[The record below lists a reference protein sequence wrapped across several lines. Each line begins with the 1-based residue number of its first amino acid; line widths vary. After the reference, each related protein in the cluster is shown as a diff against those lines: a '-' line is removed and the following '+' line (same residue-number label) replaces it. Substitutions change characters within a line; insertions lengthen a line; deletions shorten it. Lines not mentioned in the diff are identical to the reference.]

1 MDAEKYM
8 LHCLDLAQKASDE
21 DEVPI
26 GAAVVDPE
34 SGEIVS
40 EAYNLSEHKLDA
52 TAHAETLAIRRACE
66 KLGVNRLRGLDLYV
80 TLEPCTMCAAAI
92 SMARIKTLYFGAY
105 DPKGGAVV
113 NGREVVVLLRDRGDR
128 DGMGHLGRGGDGEV
142 GGVGEHAAEQ
152 RDGDRRHVP

>member
-1 MDAEKYM
+1 MDAQKYM
-8 LHCLDLAQKASDE
+8 LHCLELAQKASDE

-113 NGREVVVLLRDRGDR
+113 NGVRFTIPRPVIT
-128 DGMGHLGRGGDGEV
+128 GRKS
-142 GGVGEHAAEQ
+142 AAGFWRPNAAKFLKDSFATSAE
-152 RDGDRRHVP
+152 RFNDWH

>member
-1 MDAEKYM
+1 MDAQKYM
-8 LHCLDLAQKASDE
+8 LHCLELAQKASDE

-52 TAHAETLAIRRACE
+52 TAHAETLA
-66 KLGVNRLRGLDLYV
+66 GVNRLRGLDLYV

-113 NGREVVVLLRDRGDR
+113 NGVRFYDSPTCHHRPEVC
-128 DGMGHLGRGGDGEV
+128 GGILETECGEILK
-142 GGVGEHAAEQ
+142 
-152 RDGDRRHVP
+152 RFFRNKRRKV

>member
-1 MDAEKYM
+1 MDAQKYM
-8 LHCLDLAQKASDE
+8 LRCLELAQKASDE

-92 SMARIKTLYFGAY
+92 SMARIKPSISAPMTPKAAQSSTACAFTTLRL
-105 DPKGGAVV
+105 VIT
-113 NGREVVVLLRDRGDR
+113 GRKS
-128 DGMGHLGRGGDGEV
+128 
-142 GGVGEHAAEQ
+142 AAEFWKPNAAKFLKGSFAASAENFS
-152 RDGDRRHVP
+152 DWH

>member
-1 MDAEKYM
+1 MDAQKYM
-8 LHCLDLAQKASDE
+8 LHCLELAQKASDE

-66 KLGVNRLRGLDLYV
+66 KLGVNRLRGLEAQK
-80 TLEPCTMCAAAI
+80 TEAENLEIVQLVRAMRLTPQELNAMLSGGGIPGMTAA
-92 SMARIKTLYFGAY
+92 
-105 DPKGGAVV
+105 P
-113 NGREVVVLLRDRGDR
+113 
-128 DGMGHLGRGGDGEV
+128 
-142 GGVGEHAAEQ
+142 AEENEQ
-152 RDGDRRHVP
+152 EENADEE

>member
-1 MDAEKYM
+1 MDAQKYM
-8 LHCLDLAQKASDE
+8 LRCLELAQKASDE
-21 DEVPI
+21 DEVLI

-113 NGREVVVLLRDRGDR
+113 NGVRFYDSPTCHHRPEVC
-128 DGMGHLGRGGDGEV
+128 GGILEAECGEILK
-142 GGVGEHAAEQ
+142 
-152 RDGDRRHVP
+152 RFFRSKRRKL

>member
-1 MDAEKYM
+1 MDAQKYM
-8 LHCLDLAQKASDE
+8 LRCLELAQKASDE

-66 KLGVNRLRGLDLYV
+66 KLGVK
-80 TLEPCTMCAAAI
+80 PCTMCAAAI

-113 NGREVVVLLRDRGDR
+113 NGVRFYDSPTCHHRPEVC
-128 DGMGHLGRGGDGEV
+128 GGILEAECGEILK
-142 GGVGEHAAEQ
+142 
-152 RDGDRRHVP
+152 RFFRSKRRKL